1 MEPKISCLLPGPGA
15 EILSC
20 LESLPFFFLSLPP
33 YPHLSLP
40 LSVPLKLRPNCPPFS
55 I

>member
-1 MEPKISCLLPGPGA
+1 MEPKISCLLPGPGT

-20 LESLPFFFLSLPP
+20 LESLPFFILFLPP
-33 YPHLSLP
+33 PTPHQP
-40 LSVPLKLRPNCPPFS
+40 VPLKLRPNCPPFS